1 MRYYI
6 VNCKGEV
13 LGEASNREEAE
24 SKMRAMFTLEEIER
38 DEIEVIEG

>member
-6 VNCKGEV
+6 INYKGEI

-24 SKMRAMFTLEEIER
+24 AKMRAMFTLEEIAA